1 MSAYF
6 VNIKPEE
13 RENILN
19 KHREV
24 YNGYQTLN
32 PAPVKNPQDLYV
44 QDLANDKMG
53 MTVNNR
59 GEVMP
64 YTNMGINESKRDFSP
79 MGYAKRIL
87 NGELSIEEAMK
98 EAELSFVVLADLIKK
113 LKKSKGAEMEEGEM
127 CEQCQ
132 MEEDVEGGDQMDISM
147 MGDSLMGSQDFQRV
161 FQSLDP
167 ALYDDEFEYADN
179 VIYNLLY
186 KYQDEPYFEDLV
198 EYIKDVYSEDLFD
211 AYRVTVGDDFFGD
224 NDIEDIDYEEMEED
238 VDDGEVASDVEPAY
252 DFQSHG
258 PEDVYGTL
266 KDYDKQH
273 PHHDYDSMEDV
284 EKYDPSMDLANM
296 FGDMEDGMAFQDI
309 PTDTFQQDAGDINR
323 MGDEG
328 LGQDTENDMDLQ
340 KVDTGYNFVS
350 GGSEGGDVF
359 PNEDDIDEEVD
370 EDLKESFTEQRK
382 LTLEMFKRLSRFN

>member
-19 KHREV
+19 KHKEV

-79 MGYAKRIL
+79 LGYAKRIV
-87 NGELSIEEAMK
+87 NGEISFEEAMK
-98 EAELSFVVLADLIKK
+98 EAELPFVILADLVKK
-113 LKKSKGAEMEEGEM
+113 LKKSKGVEMEEGEM

-132 MEEDVEGGDQMDISM
+132 MEEGLEDGGQMDISDM
-147 MGDSLMGSQDFQRV
+147 ASSIMQSQEFQEI
-161 FQSLDP
+161 FQLLDP
-167 ALYDDEFEYADN
+167 SLFEDEFEYADN
-179 VIYNLLY
+179 VIYNLLD
-186 KYQDEPYFEDLV
+186 KYEDEPYYEDLFDS
-198 EYIKDVYSEDLFD
+198 IKYEYSEDLFD
-211 AYRVTVGDDFFGD
+211 AYRVTVGDDYSDEDF
-224 NDIEDIDYEEMEED
+224 EDIDYEEVEED

-266 KDYDKQH
+266 KDYDKEH

-296 FGDMEDGMAFQDI
+296 FGDMEDGMAFKDI

-382 LTLEMFKRLSRFN
+382 LTLEMFQRLSRFN

>member
-19 KHREV
+19 KHKEV

-53 MTVNNR
+53 ITVNNR

-79 MGYAKRIL
+79 LGYAKRIV
-87 NGELSIEEAMK
+87 NGEISFEDAMK
-98 EAELSFVVLADLIKK
+98 EAELPFVILADLVKK
-113 LKKSKGAEMEEGEM
+113 LKKSKGVEMEEGEM

-132 MEEDVEGGDQMDISM
+132 MEEGLEDGGQMDISDM
-147 MGDSLMGSQDFQRV
+147 ASSIMQSQEFQEI
-161 FQSLDP
+161 FQLLDP
-167 ALYDDEFEYADN
+167 SLFEDEFEYADN
-179 VIYNLLY
+179 VIYNLLG
-186 KYQDEPYFEDLV
+186 KYEDEPYYEDLFD
-198 EYIKDVYSEDLFD
+198 YIKYEYSEDLFD
-211 AYRVTVGDDFFGD
+211 AYRVTVGDDYSD
-224 NDIEDIDYEEMEED
+224 EDFE
-238 VDDGEVASDVEPAY
+238 
-252 DFQSHG
+252 
-258 PEDVYGTL
+258 
-266 KDYDKQH
+266 
-273 PHHDYDSMEDV
+273 
-284 EKYDPSMDLANM
+284 YDPSMDLANM
-296 FGDMEDGMAFQDI
+296 FGDMEDGMAFKDI

-382 LTLEMFKRLSRFN
+382 LTLEMFQRLSRFN

>member
-19 KHREV
+19 KHKEV

-79 MGYAKRIL
+79 LGYAKRIV
-87 NGELSIEEAMK
+87 NGEISFEEAMK
-98 EAELSFVVLADLIKK
+98 EAELPFVILADLVKK
-113 LKKSKGAEMEEGEM
+113 LKKSKGVEMEEGEM

-132 MEEDVEGGDQMDISM
+132 MEEGLEDGGQMDISDM
-147 MGDSLMGSQDFQRV
+147 ASSIMQSQEFQEI

-167 ALYDDEFEYADN
+167 SLFEDEFEYADN
-179 VIYNLLY
+179 VIYNLLG
-186 KYQDEPYFEDLV
+186 KYEDEPYYEDLFD
-198 EYIKDVYSEDLFD
+198 YIKYEYSEDLFD
-211 AYRVTVGDDFFGD
+211 AYRVTVGDDYSDEDF
-224 NDIEDIDYEEMEED
+224 EDIDYEEVEED

-266 KDYDKQH
+266 KDYDKEH

-296 FGDMEDGMAFQDI
+296 FGDMEDG
-309 PTDTFQQDAGDINR
+309 
-323 MGDEG
+323 
-328 LGQDTENDMDLQ
+328 
-340 KVDTGYNFVS
+340 
-350 GGSEGGDVF
+350 
-359 PNEDDIDEEVD
+359 
-370 EDLKESFTEQRK
+370 
-382 LTLEMFKRLSRFN
+382 LSLIHI